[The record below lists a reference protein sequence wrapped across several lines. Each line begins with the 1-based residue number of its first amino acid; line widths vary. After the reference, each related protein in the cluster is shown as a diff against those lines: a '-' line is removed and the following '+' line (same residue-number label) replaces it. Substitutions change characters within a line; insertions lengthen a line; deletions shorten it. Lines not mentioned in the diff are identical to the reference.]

1 MPSHPLPP
9 ARRIRRRGE
18 FQRVFDAGRR
28 AHGRYL
34 TIVAAPAE
42 GSASRLGIVAS
53 RKLGGAVV
61 RNRAKRLIREVFR
74 TENEPAVP
82 ADLIVIPK
90 AAVTTAKAA
99 AVASD
104 YEATL
109 KRLGL
114 STPSVRTP
122 SKR

>member
-1 MPSHPLPP
+1 VPSQTLPP

-34 TIVAAPAE
+34 TIIATPAA
-42 GSASRLGIVAS
+42 GTASRLGIVAS

-61 RNRAKRLIREVFR
+61 RNRAKRLIRQVFR
-74 TENEPAVP
+74 TEDGPAVP
-82 ADLIVIPK
+82 ADLVIIPK
-90 AAVTTAKAA
+90 ASVTKAKTAL
-99 AVASD
+99 VASD
-104 YEATL
+104 YQTAL

-114 STPSVRTP
+114 S
-122 SKR
+122 K

>member
-28 AHGRYL
+28 AHGRFL
-34 TIVAAPAE
+34 TIIAAPAP
-42 GSASRLGIVAS
+42 GVASRVGIVAS

-74 TENEPAVP
+74 TESAPAEPS
-82 ADLIVIPK
+82 DLVIIPK
-90 AAVTTAKAA
+90 AAATKAKTAL
-99 AVASD
+99 VALD
-104 YEATL
+104 YQTTL

-114 STPSVRTP
+114 S
-122 SKR
+122 KQ